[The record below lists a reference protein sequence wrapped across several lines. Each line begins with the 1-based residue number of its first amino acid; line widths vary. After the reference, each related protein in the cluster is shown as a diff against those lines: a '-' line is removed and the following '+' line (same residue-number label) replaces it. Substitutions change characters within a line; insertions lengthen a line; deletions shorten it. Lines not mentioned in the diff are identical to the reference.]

1 MALVCIATWTVK
13 PGREDIVRDAL
24 AELTP
29 ATRTEPGCIYYQPYA
44 DPQVPNVFRIFEVY
58 RDAAA
63 FDAHGKSAHFAEF
76 ALGAA
81 IPELEG
87 RVRETY
93 ETLDF

>member
-1 MALVCIATWTVK
+1 MALVCIATWTAK
-13 PGREDIVRDAL
+13 PGSEDIVRGAL

-29 ATRTEPGCIYYQPYA
+29 ATRTEPGNIYYQPYA
-44 DPQVPNVFRIFEVY
+44 DPEAPNVFRIFEVY
-58 RDAAA
+58 TDADA
-63 FDAHGKSAHFAEF
+63 FEAHGKSAHFAEF
-76 ALGAA
+76 ALGRA